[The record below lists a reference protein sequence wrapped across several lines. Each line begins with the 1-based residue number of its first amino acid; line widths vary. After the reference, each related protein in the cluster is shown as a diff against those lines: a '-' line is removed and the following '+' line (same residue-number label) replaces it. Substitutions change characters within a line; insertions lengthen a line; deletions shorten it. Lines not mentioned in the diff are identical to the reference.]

1 MQKGIISRLIIHEIL
16 ISLKNEFSNFDL
28 IFERKIKQKNINT
41 SDKKMIHNVVF
52 CSMRNYAN
60 INKIIQLYVK
70 KINYKSN
77 NYFLI
82 LSGIAQIIF
91 LDFKEYA
98 VVDST
103 VELSKK
109 MKNTNSKFI
118 NGVLRKVIKNKN
130 ELELKDNFNDL
141 PRWFTNKIKYW
152 EKEQKNNFA
161 KTIKE
166 KPSLHIVFKKKSNI
180 DNLNLKGIKTSNY
193 SMIMNSYDKI
203 ENIEGYK
210 NGMWWIQDF
219 STMLPLHVLNNLKDK
234 FIIDMCAAPGGKTFQ
249 AINQGAIVQ
258 SFEINAK
265 KIILM
270 KENLKRLNYNLEIIN
285 KDINKIKLKDKF
297 DLVLLDAPCS
307 SVGTIRRNPEI
318 FYRKKA
324 PDFKKIIT
332 VQNQLMNTAKML
344 VKKNGSILY
353 MVCSFLKEECENQI
367 NLFLKKNNNF
377 KVEKLKSSNKFYNK
391 FINKK
396 GYVYILPHSVQ
407 NNFVVDGFFA
417 AKLTRND

>member
-130 ELELKDNFNDL
+130 KLELKDNFNDL

-166 KPSLHIVFKKKSNI
+166 KPSLHMVFKKKSNI
-180 DNLNLKGIKTSNY
+180 DNFNLKGIKTSNY

-270 KENLKRLNYNLEIIN
+270 KENLKRLNYNLDVIN
-285 KDINKIKLKDKF
+285 KDINKIKLDDKF

-324 PDFKKIIT
+324 PDFKKIIS

-353 MVCSFLKEECENQI
+353 MVCSFLK
-367 NLFLKKNNNF
+367 
-377 KVEKLKSSNKFYNK
+377 
-391 FINKK
+391 
-396 GYVYILPHSVQ
+396 
-407 NNFVVDGFFA
+407 
-417 AKLTRND
+417 

>member
-1 MQKGIISRLIIHEIL
+1 
-16 ISLKNEFSNFDL
+16 
-28 IFERKIKQKNINT
+28 
-41 SDKKMIHNVVF
+41 
-52 CSMRNYAN
+52 
-60 INKIIQLYVK
+60 
-70 KINYKSN
+70 
-77 NYFLI
+77 
-82 LSGIAQIIF
+82 
-91 LDFKEYA
+91 
-98 VVDST
+98 
-103 VELSKK
+103 
-109 MKNTNSKFI
+109 
-118 NGVLRKVIKNKN
+118 
-130 ELELKDNFNDL
+130 
-141 PRWFTNKIKYW
+141 
-152 EKEQKNNFA
+152 
-161 KTIKE
+161 
-166 KPSLHIVFKKKSNI
+166 
-180 DNLNLKGIKTSNY
+180 IKTSNY

-270 KENLKRLNYNLEIIN
+270 KENLKRLNYNLEVIN
-285 KDINKIKLKDKF
+285 KDINKIKLDDKF

-324 PDFKKIIT
+324 PDFKKIIS